1 MLAHVVFRSITFT
14 DHSFLIEI
22 KNNNVKVKHKF
33 LDITLNNTQFIVV
46 CNKVGLP

>member
-33 LDITLNNTQFIVV
+33 LDITLNNTHNLLLFVT
-46 CNKVGLP
+46 